1 MQRSINDHYAEYRR
15 QGYTIFKGFMPP
27 DRLRYIRET
36 VDAEFRQRH
45 DEQPERIRASIT
57 DVLSCEDLHAFFKE
71 HLLNPVLLDYAEH
84 VMGPFVQLDGYEITG
99 YPSRTLDQR
108 KKVDR
113 WHRDAFNYSGVWGR
127 HGNIGKAFFF
137 PTFFVPNFEKLGHS
151 S

>member
-1 MQRSINDHYAEYRR
+1 MHRSIDEHFAEYRR
-15 QGYTIFKGFMPP
+15 NGYTIFKGFMPP

-84 VMGPFVQLDGYEITG
+84 VMGPFVQGDGFYVVGTPPAQLTG
-99 YPSRTLDQR
+99 WATGGASRQELL
-108 KKVDR
+108 
-113 WHRDAFNYSGVWGR
+113 A
-127 HGNIGKAFFF
+127 
-137 PTFFVPNFEKLGHS
+137 PVP
-151 S
+151 